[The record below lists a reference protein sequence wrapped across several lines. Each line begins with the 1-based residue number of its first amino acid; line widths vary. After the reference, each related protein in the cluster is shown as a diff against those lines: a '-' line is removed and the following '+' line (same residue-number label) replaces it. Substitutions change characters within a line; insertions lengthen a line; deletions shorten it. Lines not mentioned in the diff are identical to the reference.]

1 MLRHSPQQIHV
12 NPSYEAVWRLLASAV
27 FRDQAGLLLGY
38 GYPGRVDETNA
49 DAAVKKHPTPEHI
62 AQILL
67 ARRLRAGGA
76 AGDTGR
82 GLEDVVRWYGAM
94 VVNVYGSTARHY
106 KLRRQRVS
114 EMISLV
120 SHMIA
125 QVATE
130 PEDEAEAELLYDVDA
145 AELGRQLTARVRAVE
160 GGDGGGGMEVLVRD
174 VTSLGTRVVR
184 GKKVKGEYPQL
195 VEDLLLFP
203 PSLDSPDPRSSRVEV
218 VVPEGEAEGASAAE
232 AGTHGELLLLRAQDD
247 EDATYAA
254 LWTPPSDRRAWWEA
268 PLAMPLIQAAV
279 QEAMDMTGGSL
290 SKALSV
296 VAVALPLP
304 KDIARAA
311 WTLREGAQAEASEV
325 ASEMP
330 EVAEV
335 ASEMPEVAS
344 EMPEM
349 PEVAEGAQAEASE
362 VASEMPEMPEAA
374 SEMPEMP
381 EVAHAEVRALPRP
394 QARAQPPAPS
404 RMAWVTVRSLAG
416 ALSCLRKVRRLALRE
431 AGRDPVAWDL
441 LELSPELL
449 LSVLVAPDSTL
460 RQDTWA
466 LLAELTQDAVDGPA
480 STRARLALGLIRE
493 DTVSDADILA
503 DEGRSGVVAM
513 GGPMLRLLL
522 PAGSP
527 AAALLEQA
535 MDVLA
540 EFEERHRIGAAQDG
554 RPGSFVCVSRRRA
567 GPPSR
572 AATPQEAARAQ
583 RLAGLRLGPREVLC
597 VRGSGTGMPAAS
609 ASPAGFRVG
618 FALKGIQA
626 WREALRS
633 QGRRFAKALE
643 KLLNEAYDAS
653 PEVSALLLGPG
664 QAPAALAR
672 TTFDSSHEGSPAAT

>member
-349 PEVAEGAQAEASE
+349 PEVA
-362 VASEMPEMPEAA
+362 
-374 SEMPEMP
+374 
-381 EVAHAEVRALPRP
+381 HAEVRALPRP